1 MALIKIFSGSEIMA
15 IALKDKI
22 EANDVKTMVKNN
34 VQAGNIAGFGTLG
47 QAVEVFINDR
57 DFLKVS
63 KVIEDFKMNI

>member
-15 IALKDKI
+15 LALKAKI
-22 EANDVKTMVKNN
+22 EAEGVDTMVKNN
-34 VQAGNIAGFGTLG
+34 IQSGIIVGIGTLG

-63 KVIEDFKMNI
+63 KVIEDFKMDV